1 MTEPSAPSAPRR
13 NHGARFLA
21 WLALLLLLAL
31 SARLGWRHWQELQR
45 ERAATA
51 QADDAHWRGLDERID
66 ALRRDQRAQAQRIAQ
81 ADAGNRVLRD
91 EILGVG
97 QRAALLEESVDQ
109 LADPLRRG
117 SEVLRLDEAELL
129 LSLGERRLLLA
140 GDLDAAKRAY
150 AMAAGVLA
158 GVDDPALLDLRQAL
172 QQERAELDALEIDPK
187 VAALRRLDAW
197 SQALPALDD
206 SAAAGTSEAAPW
218 WERAFSRIVQVQ
230 PSDRSV
236 SVAPGER
243 RAGQAALQLE
253 LALARSAAERR
264 DAEGWQAA
272 LGRASHRMQQLWPR
286 SPRLEQR
293 LAELD
298 ALGHLALQ
306 PVLPALGSTLAQL
319 RASRAARPAPR
330 R

>member
-1 MTEPSAPSAPRR
+1 MTESSAPSAPRR
-13 NHGARFLA
+13 SHGGRFLA
-21 WLALLLLLAL
+21 WLVLLLLLAL
-31 SARLGWRHWQELQR
+31 SAWLGWRHWQDLQR

-97 QRAALLEESVDQ
+97 QRAALLEDSVDQ

-140 GDLDAAKRAY
+140 GDLAAAKRAY
-150 AMAAGVLA
+150 AMADGVLA
-158 GVDDPALLDLRQAL
+158 AVDDPTLLDLRQAL
-172 QQERAELDALEIDPK
+172 QQERAEIDALETDPK
-187 VAALRRLDAW
+187 VDALRRLDAW
-197 SQALPALDD
+197 SQALPALED
-206 SAAAGTSEAAPW
+206 AATAEVPEAAPW

-243 RAGQAALQLE
+243 TAGHAALQLE

-264 DAEGWQAA
+264 DAEGWRAA
-272 LGRASHRMQQLWPR
+272 LGRAAKRTRQLWPR

-293 LAELD
+293 LSELE
-298 ALGHLALQ
+298 ALRGLPLEPA
-306 PVLPALGSTLAQL
+306 LPALGSTLAQL
-319 RASRAARPAPR
+319 LATRTARAEPR